1 MELDDLIA
9 RTNQI
14 AAVDNLPALLIPLLA
29 LCCEL
34 ADAEGAAFYLSD
46 QDSQELVMLA
56 RWQNPAYPA
65 NETLENPVSISP
77 ELMAKIS
84 EILAEGQ
91 QTPALS
97 GSPLPEGLILP
108 LFTDGAPL
116 GAIHLIHP
124 QLANPTGLDFVTAR
138 LTPDIHKLHLLQA
151 SQDHAA
157 RLESLVGFLGRIGT
171 SLDPSHILRQI
182 IQDASQLLNTELS
195 SLFLLD
201 EGTDDLILKL
211 STRKGDVAEE
221 NLHVP
226 PGQGIIGYVVKTGE
240 TAIVDDVQQDERHYQ
255 FADQMANLNS
265 RSMIA
270 VPLRARTIQLG
281 SDRGAS
287 NEQIIG
293 GLEAINKQQGT
304 FNEVDATLLV
314 AFASQAAT
322 VLQIANLYQNANQ
335 LFLDVIRALTAA
347 IDAKDPYTQ
356 GHSQRVSDLS
366 VLIAANLGLDSEMVH
381 HIRVGSMMHDVGKI
395 GIPDHILAKPEML
408 TEDEYAIIKQHPVIG
423 ERIVRQVHLLREEC
437 AAIHEHHERLD
448 GSGYPHGFKGDQIS
462 LIGRIVAVA
471 DVYDALT
478 SDRPYRAALPKAEA
492 LEYIRA
498 RKGLHFDPHV
508 VDVFL
513 NLMNER

>member
-1 MELDDLIA
+1 MVLDDLIA
-9 RTNQI
+9 RTNRI
-14 AAVDNLPALLIPLLA
+14 AAVDSLPALLNPLLA

-34 ADAEGAAFYLSD
+34 AEAERAVFYLSD
-46 QDSQELVMLA
+46 QDSQQLVMLA
-56 RWQNPAYPA
+56 RWQNPAYLA
-65 NETLENPVSISP
+65 TETLENTASISP

-84 EILAEGQ
+84 EILAEEK
-91 QTPALS
+91 QTSALL
-97 GSPLPEGLILP
+97 GSILSDGLILP

-124 QLANPTGLDFVTAR
+124 RLANLLGLNFVTAR
-138 LTPDIHKLHLLQA
+138 LAPDIHKLYLLQA

-157 RLESLVGFLGRIGT
+157 RLESLVGFLSRIGS
-171 SLDPSHILRQI
+171 SLDPSQILRQI

-201 EGTDDLILKL
+201 EGTEDLILKL
-211 STRKGDVAEE
+211 STRQGDVAEE

-226 PGQGIIGYVVKTGE
+226 SGRGIIGYVVKTGE
-240 TAIVDDVQQDERHYQ
+240 TTIVDDVQKDERHYQ
-255 FADQMANLNS
+255 FADQMAHLNS

-287 NEQIIG
+287 GERIIG

-304 FNEVDATLLV
+304 FNEMDATLLV

-322 VLQIANLYQNANQ
+322 VLQIANLYQDANQ
-335 LFLDVIRALTAA
+335 LFLDVIRALAAA

-366 VLIAANLGLDSEMVH
+366 VLIASNLGLDSEMVH

-395 GIPDHILAKPEML
+395 GIPDHILAKPEIL
-408 TEDEYAIIKQHPVIG
+408 TEDEYAIIKQHPDIG
-423 ERIVRQVHLLREEC
+423 ERIVSQVHLLREEC

-448 GSGYPHGFKGDQIS
+448 GSGYPHGLKGDQIS
-462 LIGRIVAVA
+462 QIGRIVAVA

-478 SDRPYRAALPKAEA
+478 SDRPYRTALPKAEV
-492 LEYIRA
+492 LEYIRT
-498 RKGLHFDPHV
+498 RKGSHFDPQV
-508 VDVFL
+508 VEIFL
-513 NLMNER
+513 NVMSE